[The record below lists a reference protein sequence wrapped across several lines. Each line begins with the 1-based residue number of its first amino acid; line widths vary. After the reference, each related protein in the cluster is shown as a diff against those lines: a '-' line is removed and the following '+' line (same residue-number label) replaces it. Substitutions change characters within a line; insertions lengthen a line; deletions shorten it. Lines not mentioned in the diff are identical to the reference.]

1 MLHDFRYL
9 VLDAEEVFSEIIIVD
24 LRQLLGPSSETRWQ
38 CKHLAITDEALQVME
53 DVEGLL
59 HAASRLLDAGELRY
73 VFEHVFAISETLRRF
88 VGKTVS
94 L

>member
-38 CKHLAITDEALQVME
+38 CKHLTITDEAPQVME

-73 VFEHVFAISETLRRF
+73 VFEHVLAISDTFRRF
-88 VGKTVS
+88 VGKTAS